1 LAIIRAL
8 GFGGGM
14 TLLHDFAVRLAH
26 SPLNSAVTARSW
38 FVPEIQIVHIVAI
51 AAVVI
56 AAVVIA
62 LRALGLIDTD
72 RPQHAVVRT
81 WYRVILIAVAVLACT
96 GFLLIASEPG
106 RALFRT
112 VFWVKLGLIGT
123 ALTLT
128 AAHGRVTN
136 VFVSRTLALVA
147 LLVWIGVIFAGR
159 WIAYAEGWPG
169 AFS

>member
-1 LAIIRAL
+1 
-8 GFGGGM
+8 M
-14 TLLHDFAVRLAH
+14 TILHDFAVWLAH
-26 SPLNSAVTARSW
+26 SPLSAAVTARSW
-38 FVPEIQIVHIVAI
+38 LVPEIQIVHIVAI

-56 AAVVIA
+56 SAARIA
-62 LRALGLIDTD
+62 LRALGLVDGD
-72 RPQHAVVRT
+72 LPQRVVVAT
-81 WYRVILIAVAVLACT
+81 WFRVILISVAVLAFT
-96 GFLLIASEPG
+96 GILLIASEPG

-147 LLVWIGVIFAGR
+147 LLVWIGVIVAGR